1 MKTVAIIHY
10 TFQPAIGGV
19 ESMVSVQAE
28 ELQSLGY
35 RVRLIGGNK
44 PSAIV
49 DHCRL
54 PEMLPSATGVQRARR
69 NLTAPEVAGH
79 GSTRYLISKLLDELR
94 DVDAVWVHNAL
105 TLDLHPFVR
114 EALLQVVRLL
124 PEKRWVLWA
133 HDISAAS
140 AFVRGGQDRRP
151 MSLLGAM
158 TYVVLS
164 EVRRSELALC
174 LGVAEERIRVVP
186 PPVSVD
192 QWIATS
198 PDTSLILDVIDGLMS
213 ECTVLVPIKLLPHKN
228 INLLV
233 PLASAIQ
240 ELSSSARILVTAAYS
255 PHEPQL
261 SKRIAEQLRNEARFA
276 GCTNTLCLASSITG
290 RTLSRQAVKELMLL
304 SDAVLMPSVEEGF
317 GIPIVEA
324 QMLRVPVICSDIPVF
339 REAAGTTASYFDVQ
353 APAQD
358 LAEQIMRIA
367 AQPLNVA
374 RREACLSLH
383 RYRQSLQ
390 TLLETC

>member
-1 MKTVAIIHY
+1 MKKVAIIHY

-19 ESMVSVQAE
+19 ETMVSVQAE

-35 RVRLIGGNK
+35 RVRLIGGNE

-49 DHCRL
+49 DHCCV

-69 NLTAPEVAGH
+69 RLTAPEVAEH
-79 GSTRYLISKLLDELR
+79 GSTRYLITRLLDELC
-94 DVDAVWVHNAL
+94 DVDDVWVHNAL

-114 EALLQVVRLL
+114 EALLQVVRLF

-140 AFVRGGQDRRP
+140 AFVRGEQDWRP
-151 MSLLGAM
+151 TSLPSAVM
-158 TYVVLS
+158 CVVLS
-164 EVRRSELALC
+164 EVRRSELALS
-174 LGVAEERIRVVP
+174 LGVAEDRIRVIP

-192 QWIATS
+192 QWIAAS
-198 PDTSLILDVIDGLMS
+198 PDTRLLLDAIDGLMS

-228 INLLV
+228 TSLLV
-233 PLASAIQ
+233 PLASAMQ
-240 ELSSSARILVTAAYS
+240 ELSSSARLLVTAAYS
-255 PHEPQL
+255 PHEPQI
-261 SKRIAEQLRNEARFA
+261 SKSIAERLRDEARFA
-276 GCTNTLCLASSITG
+276 GCTNTLCLASSITSN
-290 RTLSRQAVKELMLL
+290 TLSRQVVRELMLL
-304 SDAVLMPSVEEGF
+304 SDAVLMPSAEEGF

-339 REAAGTTASYFDVQ
+339 REAAGTMASYFDMQ
-353 APAQD
+353 APPQD
-358 LAEQIMRIA
+358 LAEQLMRIA

-374 RREACLSLH
+374 RRKACLSVR
-383 RYRQSLQ
+383 RYRQSLR